1 MRADPERDE
10 ICVDGK
16 PIPRFND
23 RVYLMLNK
31 PRGYVTT
38 LSDERG
44 RQTAADLVA
53 DCGTRVWPVGRLDMF
68 SEGLLIFTNDGEFT
82 QKLEHPSG
90 QIDKEYL
97 VRVDR
102 WDERVLAKLRGD
114 ITLDG
119 QLLAPAAVKLLR
131 AEGGSAL
138 LSITIHEG
146 KNRQVRRM
154 CQFAGT
160 RVLRLKRIREGNL
173 SLGDLKP
180 GTWRYLK
187 KEEIEGVFNL

>member
-1 MRADPERDE
+1 MKADPERDE
-10 ICVDGK
+10 ICVDGV
-16 PIPRFND
+16 PIPSHGD

-38 LSDERG
+38 LSDDRG
-44 RQTAADLVA
+44 RQTAAELVA

-68 SEGLLIFTNDGEFT
+68 SEGLLVFTNDGEFT

-90 QIDKEYL
+90 RIDKEYL

-102 WDERVLAKLRGD
+102 WDDQVLSRLRGR
-114 ITLDG
+114 ISLGG
-119 QLLAPAAVKLLR
+119 QLLAPAGVKLLR
-131 AEGGSAL
+131 EEEGSAL

-160 RVLRLKRIREGNL
+160 RVLRLKRVREGCL
-173 SLGDLKP
+173 TLGDLKP

-187 KEEIEGVFNL
+187 KEEVEGVFGL